1 MEVKSL
7 LEKIGN
13 NSKRRLYRIG
23 YDDEINE
30 LYNTIDTVTEKLKGR
45 VRNIDTI
52 MYHLKNNDYIFRSN
66 KISNFENELNILHSD
81 DIYDEDEVGVY
92 RLRYNTNSE
101 GISGYGIAITLP
113 YLYIAENPMDKA
125 HCSYVLILSK
135 EGKLIFGNGE
145 TLENALDDIFYRV
158 GRKDKVIEHCMFT
171 DISNKFY
178 VNIHNVIKYVIA
190 KLHTFENAIDIIEKH
205 ITEWINNGC
214 HYTIKDYNKK
224 YPLKVSSSIPLKIY
238 AANNEVG

>member
-1 MEVKSL
+1 
-7 LEKIGN
+7 
-13 NSKRRLYRIG
+13 
-23 YDDEINE
+23 
-30 LYNTIDTVTEKLKGR
+30 
-45 VRNIDTI
+45 

-92 RLRYNTNSE
+92 RLRYDTNSE

-145 TLENALDDIFYRV
+145 TLEDALDDIFYRV

-171 DISNKFY
+171 DISDKFY
-178 VNIHNVIKYVIA
+178 VNINNVIKYVIA
-190 KLHTFENAIDIIEKH
+190 KLHTFEAAIDIIEKH

-224 YPLKVSSSIPLKIY
+224 YPLKVSCSITLKIY
-238 AANNEVG
+238 AANNEAG